1 MYGRSWNQRSRPSI
15 PCGSAYGAGH
25 AVGKMSQLDKL
36 FNVTREDS
44 LTEDQIQRLS
54 GRRGYGPQ
62 HLHLRQRPSSEPGQ
76 LEGIQRILSRDDIDI
91 PSLGR
96 GVNGTNRKTAV
107 FCIIPDSSDDSYNFI
122 VGMLYTQIFQELY
135 YQADSSDEG
144 RLHIPVAFWMDEFAN
159 IALPSNFS
167 RLLSTMRKRE
177 ICASIILQN
186 IAQIKALFEKEWE
199 GIIKYFR
206 HASVPGRQ

>member
-1 MYGRSWNQRSRPSI
+1 
-15 PCGSAYGAGH
+15 
-25 AVGKMSQLDKL
+25 V
-36 FNVTREDS
+36 
-44 LTEDQIQRLS
+44 
-54 GRRGYGPQ
+54 
-62 HLHLRQRPSSEPGQ
+62 
-76 LEGIQRILSRDDIDI
+76 RDDIDI

-96 GVNGTNRKTAV
+96 GVNGSDQEDRASSASYR
-107 FCIIPDSSDDSYNFI
+107 ILRMIPINFI

-135 YQADSSDEG
+135 YQADNSRTG

-159 IALPSNFS
+159 VALPSNFS

-199 GIIKYFR
+199 GHHRKLR
-206 HASVPGRQ
+206 HAAVSGRQ